1 MSTFRRNSDGRTTPH
16 VTFVPM
22 TGFRVREAQMREL
35 GMSLPGLQQRASAI
49 AELPALGVL
58 TLAGMTPEP
67 WTCSYR
73 GTSEVS
79 ELSIEKILSDRPDLI
94 AISALTASIDE
105 AYRLSARLRSLGI
118 PTVIGGLHASVC
130 PDEAEMHCD
139 SVIVGRGE
147 SVWTQVLDDVL
158 AGTLQRR
165 YLVPLNT
172 MPLWPMPRFDLLP
185 QTPPRFTLQTQAGC
199 QLACGFCGASRLLSR
214 FAEKPVERIREELA
228 VIQRL
233 MPRPLI
239 ELADDNTFA
248 GSRDVNP
255 LFNALQ
261 DARARWFTEADWRIG
276 ERQEI
281 LQRLASSGCQQVLM
295 GIESLVFRYPGMGE
309 KQAEL
314 NRIMNAVDAIQSA
327 GVAVNGCFIIGA
339 DGETAQSLES
349 LTEFLLNCS
358 LAEIQVTLQTPFPG
372 TSLYRQLQ
380 SEGRLLTERGWS
392 DYTLFDVTYRPDCM
406 TVEDLEA
413 GFRNV
418 LRRVFSASASQRRN
432 QIRRQIHRNA
442 RQFARK
448 AS

>member
-1 MSTFRRNSDGRTTPH
+1 M
-16 VTFVPM
+16 
-22 TGFRVREAQMREL
+22 
-35 GMSLPGLQQRASAI
+35 
-49 AELPALGVL
+49 
-58 TLAGMTPEP
+58 
-67 WTCSYR
+67 
-73 GTSEVS
+73 
-79 ELSIEKILSDRPDLI
+79 
-94 AISALTASIDE
+94 TASIEE
-105 AYRLSARLRSLGI
+105 AYRLAARLRAYQI
-118 PTVIGGLHASVC
+118 PTIIGGLHASAC
-130 PDEAEMHCD
+130 PEEAETWCD

-147 SVWTQVLDDVL
+147 SVWPQVLQDVL

-165 YLVPLNT
+165 YVVPLNT
-172 MPLWPMPRFDLLP
+172 MPLWPMPRFDLLS
-185 QTPPRFTLQTQAGC
+185 QTPARFTLQTQAGC
-199 QLACGFCGASRLLSR
+199 PLACGFCGASRLLSR

-233 MPRPLI
+233 MSRPLI

-255 LFNALQ
+255 LFDALQ

-276 ERQEI
+276 ERPEI

-314 NRIMNAVDAIQSA
+314 NRIMKAVDAIQSA

-380 SEGRLLTERGWS
+380 SEGRLLVERGWS
-392 DYTLFDVTYRPDCM
+392 AYTLFDVTYQPDYM

-418 LRRVFSASASQRRN
+418 LRRVFSASATRRRN
-432 QIRRQIHRNA
+432 QIRRRIRNTA
-442 RQFARK
+442 RSNSRTN
-448 AS
+448 

>member
-1 MSTFRRNSDGRTTPH
+1 MPH

-22 TGFRVREAQMREL
+22 TGFRVREPQMREL
-35 GMSLPGLQQRASAI
+35 GMSLPGLQPRAAAI
-49 AELPALGVL
+49 AELPALGAL
-58 TLAGMTPEP
+58 TLAGLTPEP
-67 WTCSYR
+67 WSCSYR
-73 GTSEVS
+73 GTPEVS
-79 ELSIEKILSDRPDLI
+79 NASIERILADQPDLV
-94 AISALTASIDE
+94 AISALTASIEE
-105 AYRLSARLRSLGI
+105 AYRLSSRLRTHRI
-118 PTVIGGLHASVC
+118 PTVIGGLHASAC
-130 PDEAEMHCD
+130 PEEAELFCD

-147 SVWTQVLDDVL
+147 SVWPQVLQDVL

-165 YLVPLNT
+165 YVVPLNT

-185 QTPPRFTLQTQAGC
+185 HRPARFTLQTQAGC
-199 QLACGFCGASRLLSR
+199 PLACGFCGASRLLSR
-214 FAEKPVERIREELA
+214 FAEKPIERIREELA

-248 GSRDVNP
+248 GSRDVDA
-255 LFNALQ
+255 LFDALR
-261 DARARWFTEADWRIG
+261 DVRARWFTEADWRIG
-276 ERQEI
+276 ERPEI
-281 LQRLASSGCQQVLM
+281 LQRLSSSGCQQVLM

-339 DGETAQSLES
+339 EGETAHSLES

-380 SEGRLLTERGWS
+380 AEGRLLPERGWS
-392 DYTLFDVTYRPDCM
+392 SYTLFDVTYQPDCM
-406 TVEDLEA
+406 TVEDLEV

-418 LRRVFSASASQRRN
+418 LRRVFSANASQRRS
-432 QIRRQIHRNA
+432 QIRREIRRNA
-442 RQFARK
+442 TRIAREQSRK
-448 AS
+448 GLRFLKEA

>member
-1 MSTFRRNSDGRTTPH
+1 MPH

-22 TGFRVREAQMREL
+22 TGFRVREPQMLEM
-35 GMSLPGLQQRASAI
+35 GMSLPGLLSRASAI

-58 TLAGMTPEP
+58 TLAGLTPEP
-67 WTCSYR
+67 WTCSYQ
-73 GTSEVS
+73 GMSDVS
-79 ELSIEKILSDRPDLI
+79 DASIEKILADRPDLV
-94 AISALTASIDE
+94 AISALTASIEE
-105 AYRLSARLRSLGI
+105 AYRLSSRLRAHQI

-130 PDEAEMHCD
+130 PDEAEMFCN

-147 SVWTQVLDDVL
+147 SVWPQVLQDVL
-158 AGTLQRR
+158 NGTLQHR
-165 YLVPLNT
+165 YVVPLNT

-185 QTPPRFTLQTQAGC
+185 HSPARFTLQTQAGC
-199 QLACGFCGASRLLSR
+199 PLACGFCGASRLLSR
-214 FAEKPVERIREELA
+214 FAEKPVERIREELTA
-228 VIQRL
+228 IQQI
-233 MPRPLI
+233 MSRPLI

-255 LFNALQ
+255 LFDALQ
-261 DARARWFTEADWRIG
+261 DAKARWFTEADWRIG
-276 ERQEI
+276 ERPDI
-281 LQRLASSGCQQVLM
+281 LRRLSSSGCQQVLM
-295 GIESLVFRYPGMGE
+295 GIESLVFRYPGMGD

-314 NRIMNAVDAIQSA
+314 HRIMKAVDAIQSA

-349 LTEFLLNCS
+349 LTEFLLDSS

-380 SEGRLLTERGWS
+380 TEGRLLTERGWS
-392 DYTLFDVTYRPDCM
+392 AYTLFDVTYQPDCM

-418 LRRVFSASASQRRN
+418 LRRVFSASASRRRN
-432 QIRRQIHRNA
+432 QIRRQIRNVA
-442 RQFARK
+442 RSNLRTN
-448 AS
+448 

>member
-1 MSTFRRNSDGRTTPH
+1 MPH

-22 TGFRVREAQMREL
+22 TGFRVREPQMLEL

-58 TLAGMTPEP
+58 TLAGMTPDP

-79 ELSIEKILSDRPDLI
+79 EASIEKILADRPDLV
-94 AISALTASIDE
+94 AISALTASIEE
-105 AYRLSARLRSLGI
+105 AYRLAARLRAHQI
-118 PTVIGGLHASVC
+118 PTIIGGLHASAC
-130 PDEAEMHCD
+130 PEEAETWCD

-147 SVWTQVLDDVL
+147 SVWPQVLQDVL

-165 YLVPLNT
+165 YVVPLNT
-172 MPLWPMPRFDLLP
+172 MPLWPMPRFDLMS
-185 QTPPRFTLQTQAGC
+185 QTPARFTLQTQAGC
-199 QLACGFCGASRLLSR
+199 PLACGFCGASRLLSR

-233 MPRPLI
+233 MSRPLI

-255 LFNALQ
+255 LFDALQ

-276 ERQEI
+276 ERPEI

-380 SEGRLLTERGWS
+380 SEGRLLVERGWS
-392 DYTLFDVTYRPDCM
+392 AYTLFDVTYQPDYM

-418 LRRVFSASASQRRN
+418 LRRVFSASATRRRN
-432 QIRRQIHRNA
+432 QIRRRIRNTA
-442 RQFARK
+442 RSNSRTN
-448 AS
+448 

>member
-1 MSTFRRNSDGRTTPH
+1 ML
-16 VTFVPM
+16 
-22 TGFRVREAQMREL
+22 EL
-35 GMSLPGLQQRASAI
+35 GMSLPGLQQRTSAI

-79 ELSIEKILSDRPDLI
+79 EHSIERILADRPDLV
-94 AISALTASIDE
+94 AISALTASIQE
-105 AYRLSARLRSLGI
+105 AYRLAARLRAHQI
-118 PTVIGGLHASVC
+118 PTVIGGLHASAC
-130 PDEAEMHCD
+130 PEEAETWCD

-147 SVWTQVLDDVL
+147 SVWPQVLQDVL

-165 YLVPLNT
+165 YVVPLNA

-185 QTPPRFTLQTQAGC
+185 QTPARFTLQTQAGC
-199 QLACGFCGASRLLSR
+199 PLACGFCGASRLLSR
-214 FAEKPVERIREELA
+214 FSEKPVERIHEELA
-228 VIQRL
+228 EIQRL

-255 LFNALQ
+255 LFDALQ
-261 DARARWFTEADWRIG
+261 NAKARWFTEADWRIG
-276 ERQEI
+276 ERPEI

-314 NRIMNAVDAIQSA
+314 HRIMKAVDAIQSA

-380 SEGRLLTERGWS
+380 LEGRLLVERGWS
-392 DYTLFDVTYRPDCM
+392 AYTLFDVTYQPDCM

-413 GFRNV
+413 GFHNV
-418 LRRVFSASASQRRN
+418 LRRVFSATATRRRN
-432 QIRRQIHRNA
+432 QIRRQILSAARRNSC
-442 RQFARK
+442 K
-448 AS
+448 N

>member
-1 MSTFRRNSDGRTTPH
+1 MPH

-22 TGFRVREAQMREL
+22 TGFRVREQQMREL
-35 GMSLPGLQQRASAI
+35 GMSLPGLRSRASAI

-79 ELSIEKILSDRPDLI
+79 EQSIEAILGDQPDVV
-94 AISALTASIDE
+94 AISALTASIED
-105 AYRLSARLRSLGI
+105 AYRLSSRLRTHGI

-130 PDEAEMHCD
+130 PEEAELFCD

-147 SVWTQVLDDVL
+147 SVWAQVLQDVL
-158 AGTLQRR
+158 AGPLQRR

-185 QTPPRFTLQTQAGC
+185 HRPARFTLQTQAGC
-199 QLACGFCGASRLLSR
+199 PLACGFCGASRLLSR
-214 FAEKPVERIREELA
+214 FAEKPIERIREELA
-228 VIQRL
+228 VIQQL

-248 GSRDVNP
+248 GSRDVDA
-255 LFNALQ
+255 LFDALR
-261 DARARWFTEADWRIG
+261 DVRARWFTEADWRIG
-276 ERQEI
+276 ERPEI

-314 NRIMNAVDAIQSA
+314 NRIMDAVDAIQSA

-380 SEGRLLTERGWS
+380 TEGRLLPERGWS
-392 DYTLFDVTYRPDCM
+392 AYSLFDVTYQPDCM
-406 TVEDLEA
+406 TVENLEA

-418 LRRVFSASASQRRN
+418 LGRVFSISASQRRS
-432 QIRRQIHRNA
+432 QIRREIRRNA
-442 RQFARK
+442 RRIAREQSRESRRFEK
-448 AS
+448 EA

>member
-1 MSTFRRNSDGRTTPH
+1 MPH

-22 TGFRVREAQMREL
+22 IGFRVREQQMQEL
-35 GMSLPGLQQRASAI
+35 GMSLPGLHQRASAI

-79 ELSIEKILSDRPDLI
+79 EQSIETILADKPDVV
-94 AISALTASIDE
+94 AISALTASIEE
-105 AYRLSARLRSLGI
+105 AYRLSSRLRTHRI

-130 PDEAEMHCD
+130 PDEAEMFCD
-139 SVIVGRGE
+139 SVVVGRGE
-147 SVWTQVLDDVL
+147 SVWPQVLDDAL

-165 YLVPLNT
+165 YVAPLNT

-185 QTPPRFTLQTQAGC
+185 QKPARFTLQTQAGC
-199 QLACGFCGASRLLSR
+199 PLACGFCGASRLLSR
-214 FAEKPVERIREELA
+214 FAEKPIERIREELA
-228 VIQRL
+228 MIQRL

-248 GSRDVNP
+248 GSRDVDA
-255 LFNALQ
+255 LFDALR
-261 DARARWFTEADWRIG
+261 DVRARWFTEADWRIG
-276 ERQEI
+276 ERPEI
-281 LQRLASSGCQQVLM
+281 LQGLASSGCQQILM

-314 NRIMNAVDAIQSA
+314 KRIMNAVDSIQSA
-327 GVAVNGCFIIGA
+327 GVTVNGCFIIGA
-339 DGETAQSLES
+339 DGETAESLES

-380 SEGRLLTERGWS
+380 SEGRLLPERGWS
-392 DYTLFDVTYRPDCM
+392 AYTLFDVTYQPDCM
-406 TVEDLEA
+406 AVEDLEA

-418 LRRVFSASASQRRN
+418 LRRVFSTSESQRRN

-442 RQFARK
+442 RRFARK

>member
-1 MSTFRRNSDGRTTPH
+1 MPH
-16 VTFVPM
+16 VTFVPL
-22 TGFRVREAQMREL
+22 TGFRVREPQLLEL
-35 GMSLPGLQQRASAI
+35 GMSLPGLRPRASAV

-73 GTSEVS
+73 GISEVS
-79 ELSIEKILSDRPDLI
+79 DASFEKILADQPDVV

-105 AYRLSARLRSLGI
+105 AYRLAARLRAHRI
-118 PTVIGGLHASVC
+118 PTVIGGLHVSAC
-130 PDEAEMHCD
+130 PEEAEAWCD

-147 SVWTQVLDDVL
+147 SVWPQVLQDVSG
-158 AGTLQRR
+158 GTLQRR
-165 YLVPLNT
+165 YSVPVNK

-185 QTPPRFTLQTQAGC
+185 ETPARFTLQTQAGC
-199 QLACGFCGASRLLSR
+199 PLACGFCGASRLLSR
-214 FAEKPVERIREELA
+214 FAEKPVEQIREELA

-255 LFNALQ
+255 LFDALK
-261 DARARWFTEADWRIG
+261 DARVRWFTEADWRIG
-276 ERQEI
+276 ERPDI
-281 LQRLASSGCQQVLM
+281 LRRLASSGCQQVLM

-314 NRIMNAVDAIQSA
+314 HRIMKAVDAIQSA

-339 DGETAQSLES
+339 DGETTQSLES
-349 LTEFLLNCS
+349 LTEFLLTCS

-372 TSLYRQLQ
+372 TSLYRQLHA
-380 SEGRLLTERGWS
+380 EGRLLPERGWS
-392 DYTLFDVTYRPDCM
+392 SYTLFDVTYQPDCM
-406 TVEDLEA
+406 AVEDLEA

-418 LRRVFSASASQRRN
+418 LRRVFSTSASERRSR
-432 QIRRQIHRNA
+432 IRREIRRDA
-442 RQFARK
+442 RRFAEK

>member
-1 MSTFRRNSDGRTTPH
+1 
-16 VTFVPM
+16 M
-22 TGFRVREAQMREL
+22 TGFRVREPQMLEL

-58 TLAGMTPEP
+58 TLAGLTPEP
-67 WTCSYR
+67 WACSYR
-73 GTSEVS
+73 ATSEVS
-79 ELSIEKILSDRPDLI
+79 DQSIEKILTDRPNLV

-105 AYRLSARLRSLGI
+105 AYRLSERLRVYRI
-118 PTVIGGLHASVC
+118 PTVIGGLHASAC
-130 PDEAEMHCD
+130 PEEAEMFCD

-147 SVWTQVLDDVL
+147 SVWLQVLQD
-158 AGTLQRR
+158 ASTRTLQRR
-165 YLVPLNT
+165 YVVPLNT

-185 QTPPRFTLQTQAGC
+185 ETPARFTLQTQAGC
-199 QLACGFCGASRLLSR
+199 PLACGFCGASRLLSR
-214 FAEKPVERIREELA
+214 FAEKPVEQIREELA

-255 LFNALQ
+255 LFDALQ
-261 DARARWFTEADWRIG
+261 DAGARWFTEADWRIG
-276 ERQEI
+276 ERPEI

-314 NRIMNAVDAIQSA
+314 NRIMNAVDAIQNA

-358 LAEIQVTLQTPFPG
+358 LAEIQITLQTPFPG
-372 TSLYRQLQ
+372 TRLYRQLQ
-380 SEGRLLTERGWS
+380 VEGRLLPERGWS
-392 DYTLFDVTYRPDCM
+392 AYTLFDVTYQPDCM
-406 TVEDLEA
+406 TVEDLES

-418 LRRVFSASASQRRN
+418 LRRVFSASATQRRN
-432 QIRRQIHRNA
+432 QIRRRIRSTA
-442 RQFARK
+442 RSNFRTN
-448 AS
+448 

>member
-1 MSTFRRNSDGRTTPH
+1 MPH

-22 TGFRVREAQMREL
+22 TGFRMREQQMREL
-35 GMSLPGLQQRASAI
+35 GMSLPGLLPRASAI

-58 TLAGMTPEP
+58 TLAGVTPEP

-79 ELSIEKILSDRPDLI
+79 EQSIETILADQPDLV
-94 AISALTASIDE
+94 AISALTASIEE
-105 AYRLSARLRSLGI
+105 AYRLSLRLRTHRI
-118 PTVIGGLHASVC
+118 PTVIGGLHASSC
-130 PDEAEMHCD
+130 PEEAEMFCD

-147 SVWTQVLDDVL
+147 SVWAQVLQDVL
-158 AGTLQRR
+158 AGTMQRR
-165 YLVPLNT
+165 YVVPLNT

-185 QTPPRFTLQTQAGC
+185 LTPARFTLQTQAGC
-199 QLACGFCGASRLLSR
+199 PLACGFCGASRLLSR
-214 FAEKPVERIREELA
+214 FAEKPIERIREELA
-228 VIQRL
+228 VIRRL
-233 MPRPLI
+233 MPRPMI

-248 GSRDVNP
+248 GSRDVSP
-255 LFNALQ
+255 LLDAMQ

-276 ERQEI
+276 ERPDI
-281 LQRLASSGCQQVLM
+281 LRRLASSGCQQVLM

-380 SEGRLLTERGWS
+380 SEGRLLPERGWTS
-392 DYTLFDVTYRPDCM
+392 YTLFDVTYQPDCM
-406 TVEDLEA
+406 TVEDLET

-418 LRRVFSASASQRRN
+418 LRRVFSNSASQRRS
-432 QIRRQIHRNA
+432 QIRREIRRNA
-442 RQFARK
+442 RRFAKK

>member
-1 MSTFRRNSDGRTTPH
+1 
-16 VTFVPM
+16 M
-22 TGFRVREAQMREL
+22 TGFRVREPQMLEL
-35 GMSLPGLQQRASAI
+35 GMSLPGLQQRTSAI

-79 ELSIEKILSDRPDLI
+79 EQSIERILADRPDLV
-94 AISALTASIDE
+94 AISALTASIQE
-105 AYRLSARLRSLGI
+105 AYRLAARLRAHQI
-118 PTVIGGLHASVC
+118 PTVIGGLHASAC
-130 PDEAEMHCD
+130 PEEAETWCD

-147 SVWTQVLDDVL
+147 SVWPQVLQDVL

-165 YLVPLNT
+165 YVVPLNA

-185 QTPPRFTLQTQAGC
+185 QTPARFTLQTQVGC
-199 QLACGFCGASRLLSR
+199 PLACGFCGASRLLSR
-214 FAEKPVERIREELA
+214 FAEKPVERIHEELA
-228 VIQRL
+228 EIQRL

-255 LFNALQ
+255 LFDALQ
-261 DARARWFTEADWRIG
+261 NAKARWFTEADWRIG
-276 ERQEI
+276 ERPEI

-314 NRIMNAVDAIQSA
+314 HRIMKAVDAIQSA

-380 SEGRLLTERGWS
+380 LEGRLLVERGWS
-392 DYTLFDVTYRPDCM
+392 AYTLFDVTYQPDCM

-413 GFRNV
+413 GFHNV
-418 LRRVFSASASQRRN
+418 LRRVFSATATRRRN
-432 QIRRQIHRNA
+432 QIRRQILSAARRNS
-442 RQFARK
+442 FK
-448 AS
+448 N

>member
-1 MSTFRRNSDGRTTPH
+1 
-16 VTFVPM
+16 
-22 TGFRVREAQMREL
+22 MREL

-79 ELSIEKILSDRPDLI
+79 AQSIDEILVDRPDLV

-105 AYRLSARLRSLGI
+105 AYRFSARLRSLGI
-118 PTVIGGLHASVC
+118 LTVIGGLHASVC

-147 SVWTQVLDDVL
+147 SVWPQVLNDVL

-165 YLVPLNT
+165 YVVPLNT

-185 QTPPRFTLQTQAGC
+185 RTPARFTLQTQAGC
-199 QLACGFCGASRLLSR
+199 PLACGFCGASRLLSR
-214 FAEKPVERIREELA
+214 FAEKPVERIREELT

-248 GSRDVNP
+248 GSRDVNS
-255 LFNALQ
+255 LFDALQ
-261 DARARWFTEADWRIG
+261 DAGARWFTEADWRIG
-276 ERQEI
+276 ERPEI

-372 TSLYRQLQ
+372 TSLYRQLR
-380 SEGRLLTERGWS
+380 SERRLLNERGWS
-392 DYTLFDVTYRPDCM
+392 AYTLFDLTYRPDCM

-442 RQFARK
+442 RRLVRK

>member
-1 MSTFRRNSDGRTTPH
+1 ML
-16 VTFVPM
+16 
-22 TGFRVREAQMREL
+22 EL
-35 GMSLPGLQQRASAI
+35 GMSLPGLQQRTSAI

-79 ELSIEKILSDRPDLI
+79 EQSIERILADRPDLV
-94 AISALTASIDE
+94 AISALTASIEE
-105 AYRLSARLRSLGI
+105 AYRLAARLRAHQI
-118 PTVIGGLHASVC
+118 PTVIGGLHASAC
-130 PDEAEMHCD
+130 PEEAETWCD

-147 SVWTQVLDDVL
+147 SVWPQVLQDVL

-165 YLVPLNT
+165 YVVPLNA

-185 QTPPRFTLQTQAGC
+185 QTPARFTLQTQVGC
-199 QLACGFCGASRLLSR
+199 PLACGFCGASRLLSR
-214 FAEKPVERIREELA
+214 FAEKPVERIHEELA
-228 VIQRL
+228 EIQRL

-255 LFNALQ
+255 LFDALQ
-261 DARARWFTEADWRIG
+261 NAKARWFTEADWRIG
-276 ERQEI
+276 ERPEI

-314 NRIMNAVDAIQSA
+314 HRIMKAVDAIQSA

-380 SEGRLLTERGWS
+380 LEGRLLVERGWS
-392 DYTLFDVTYRPDCM
+392 AYTLFDVTYQPDCM

-413 GFRNV
+413 GFHNV
-418 LRRVFSASASQRRN
+418 LRRVFSATATRRRN
-432 QIRRQIHRNA
+432 QIRRQILSAARRNS
-442 RQFARK
+442 FK
-448 AS
+448 N

>member
-1 MSTFRRNSDGRTTPH
+1 MS
-16 VTFVPM
+16 
-22 TGFRVREAQMREL
+22 
-35 GMSLPGLQQRASAI
+35 QQ
-49 AELPALGVL
+49 
-58 TLAGMTPEP
+58 
-67 WTCSYR
+67 
-73 GTSEVS
+73 
-79 ELSIEKILSDRPDLI
+79 SIEKILSDRPDLV

-105 AYRLSARLRSLGI
+105 AYRPSARLRAQRI

-130 PDEAEMHCD
+130 PDDAEMHCD
-139 SVIVGRGE
+139 SVVVGRGE
-147 SVWTQVLDDVL
+147 SVCSQVLNDVL

-165 YLVPLNT
+165 YVVPLNT

-185 QTPPRFTLQTQAGC
+185 QAPARFTPQTQAGC
-199 QLACGFCGASRLLSR
+199 PLACGFCRASRLLSR

-233 MPRPLI
+233 MPRPRI

-261 DARARWFTEADWRIG
+261 DAGARWFTEADWRIG
-276 ERQEI
+276 GRPAI
-281 LQRLASSGCQQVLM
+281 LQRLASSGCQQALM
-295 GIESLVFRYPGMGE
+295 GIESLVFRYLGMGE

-314 NRIMNAVDAIQSA
+314 NRIMDAADAIQNA
-327 GVAVNGCFIIGA
+327 KVAVNGCFIIGA
-339 DGETAQSLES
+339 DGEIAESLES

-358 LAEIQVTLQTPFPG
+358 LAEIQITLQTPFPG

-392 DYTLFDVTYRPDCM
+392 AYTLFDVTYRPDCM
-406 TVEDLEA
+406 TVEYLEA

-418 LRRVFSASASQRRN
+418 LRRVFFASASQRRN

-442 RQFARK
+442 RQFVRK

>member
-1 MSTFRRNSDGRTTPH
+1 
-16 VTFVPM
+16 M
-22 TGFRVREAQMREL
+22 TGFRVRETQMREL

-79 ELSIEKILSDRPDLI
+79 AQSIDEILVDRPDLV

-118 PTVIGGLHASVC
+118 LTVIGGLHASVC

-147 SVWTQVLDDVL
+147 SVLPQVLNDVL

-165 YLVPLNT
+165 YVVPLNT

-185 QTPPRFTLQTQAGC
+185 QTPARFTLQTQAGC
-199 QLACGFCGASRLLSR
+199 PLACGFCGASRLLSR
-214 FAEKPVERIREELA
+214 FAEKPVERIREELT

-248 GSRDVNP
+248 GSRDVNS
-255 LFNALQ
+255 LFDALQ
-261 DARARWFTEADWRIG
+261 DAGARWFTEADWRIG
-276 ERQEI
+276 ERPEI

-372 TSLYRQLQ
+372 TSLYRQLR
-380 SEGRLLTERGWS
+380 SERRLLTERGWS
-392 DYTLFDVTYRPDCM
+392 AYTLFDVTYRPDCM

-442 RQFARK
+442 RRLVRK